1 MMVDLANATGG
12 IEKVNNHNYDYW
24 RMCVEAY
31 LQGQDLWEII
41 GGTDTTAPTN
51 DNAKA
56 LRKWRIKARKDVFI
70 LRTTVQKEVL
80 EHIRDADTPKKA
92 WDTLATLFSKTNDAR
107 LQFLENELTSITQG
121 TLTISQYFMKVK
133 ILCQEIS

>member
-1 MMVDLANATGG
+1 
-12 IEKVNNHNYDYW
+12 
-24 RMCVEAY
+24 MCVEAY

-56 LRKWRIKARKDVFI
+56 LRKWRIKARKAVFI

-80 EHIRDADTPKKA
+80 EHIREADTPKKA
-92 WDTLATLFSKTNDAR
+92 WDTLATLFSKTNDAQ
-107 LQFLENELTSITQG
+107 LQFLENELASITQG
-121 TLTISQYFMKVK
+121 TLTINQYFMKIK